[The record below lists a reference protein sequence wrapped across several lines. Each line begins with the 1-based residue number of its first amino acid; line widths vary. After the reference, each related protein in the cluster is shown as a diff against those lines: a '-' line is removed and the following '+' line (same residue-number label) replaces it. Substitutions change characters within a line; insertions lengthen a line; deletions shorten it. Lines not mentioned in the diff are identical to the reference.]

1 MISNKKFNG
10 QLIKVLLFNAILF
23 VLLVILAD
31 IFLWLFLP
39 VAYLDQTKVKLRYQ
53 DIPGIKH
60 LIKYESGIY
69 GLRMTSDFDVNKP
82 NNLIRVL
89 CLGASTTQ
97 QATQETKDTW
107 CGIVEKELR
116 KHFKN
121 STFQI
126 QTLAFGKGGFKAK
139 DNAQWLVNYFDKIK
153 PDIVITLLGINDLV
167 WNGGANYKYSGF
179 IEPVLKKHGAEQYSQ
194 IFRRIKLYKINKKIK
209 KNLETGNVIAWTSK
223 ALPDLRKSYQKL
235 PYTEK
240 LERNPDPIGEFHD
253 YVKWILEFLRK
264 REVQTIVLGQ
274 PVLWKEKY
282 DPDEFDRLWFS
293 VSTPNGAVRTSG
305 KWMKEEM
312 ARYNAVQELLA
323 EQAQFVYIDMDARIP
338 KTVEYYFDDCHFTD
352 IGSNAVATNI
362 LPSLITTIE
371 NTYRVISYSKQ

>member
-10 QLIKVLLFNAILF
+10 QLIKVFLFNAILF

-60 LIKYESGIY
+60 SIKYESGIY
-69 GLRMTSDFDVNKP
+69 GLRMTSGFDVNKP

-97 QATQETKDTW
+97 QATQETQDTW

-139 DNAQWLVNYFDKIK
+139 DDAQWLVNYFDKIK

-179 IEPVLKKHGAEQYSQ
+179 IEPVLKKHGAYKYSQ
-194 IFRRIKLYKINKKIK
+194 IFRRINLYKINKKIK
-209 KNLETGNVIAWTSK
+209 KNLETGNVVAWTSK
-223 ALPDLRKSYQKL
+223 ALPDLRKSYQEL

-282 DPDEFDRLWFS
+282 DPDEFNRLWFS

-338 KTVEYYFDDCHFTD
+338 KTLEYYFDDCHFTD

-362 LPSLITTIE
+362 LPRLITTIE